1 MAPSRAPHSDLARTG
16 KSMNSD
22 SESAPRAPALVIGVS
37 EADLDRAA
45 SVILAGGLVAIP
57 TETVYGLAADATN
70 GVAVAKIFTAKGRP
84 SFNPLICHVSGLA
97 MAEELAEFS
106 PLARRLA
113 ESFWPGP
120 LTLVLPRRATCP
132 VADLATAGLPS
143 IALRSPK
150 HVAALGLIARV
161 GRPLAAPSAN
171 PSETLSPTT
180 AQHVAHNLASKID
193 LILDGGACA
202 AGLESTIVAPGES
215 GAVMLRPG
223 ALARAEIEQLTGPL
237 TAPDAASGVLAP
249 GMMRRH
255 YAPRARLRL
264 NALDVTPGEAFLGFG
279 APPKGVSPSLNL
291 SIRGDLEEAA
301 ANLFAMLRTL
311 DESHSMI
318 AVAPIPGA
326 GLGEGINDRLK
337 RAGALAWQDSV

>member
-1 MAPSRAPHSDLARTG
+1 
-16 KSMNSD
+16 MNSD
-22 SESAPRAPALVIGVS
+22 SESAPRAPAPVLGTS
-37 EADLDRAA
+37 PADLDEAA
-45 SVILAGGLVAIP
+45 RVILSGGLVAMP

-70 GVAVAKIFTAKGRP
+70 GVAVAKIYTAKGRP
-84 SFNPLICHVSGLA
+84 SFNPLICHVSGLE

-106 PLARRLA
+106 PLARELA
-113 ESFWPGP
+113 RAFWPGP
-120 LTLVLPRRATCP
+120 LTLVLPRKSSCP
-132 VADLATAGLPS
+132 VAELATAGLAT

-171 PSETLSPTT
+171 PSESLSPTR
-180 AQHVAHNLASKID
+180 AEHVAHNLGSRID
-193 LILDGGACA
+193 LILDGGACE
-202 AGLESTIVAPGES
+202 AGLESTIIAPVHG

-223 ALARAEIEQLTGPL
+223 ALERSKIESYTGPL
-237 TAPDAASGVLAP
+237 TAPEASSGVVAP

-264 NALDVTPGEAFLGFG
+264 EALDQRPGEAFLAFG
-279 APPKGVSPSLNL
+279 APPEGVSPSLNL

-301 ANLFAMLRTL
+301 ANLFAMLRAL

-318 AVAPIPGA
+318 AVAPIPRVGI
-326 GLGEGINDRLK
+326 GEAIADRLE
-337 RAGALAWQDSV
+337 RAGSRS

>member
-1 MAPSRAPHSDLARTG
+1 
-16 KSMNSD
+16 MNSD
-22 SESAPRAPALVIGVS
+22 SETPSRAPAPVIGVGP
-37 EADLDRAA
+37 ADLDRAA
-45 SVILAGGLVAIP
+45 SIILSGGLVAIP
-57 TETVYGLAADATN
+57 TETVYGLAADASNAT
-70 GVAVAKIFTAKGRP
+70 AVARIYTAKGRP
-84 SFNPLICHVSGLA
+84 SFNPLICHVSSLA
-97 MAEELAEFS
+97 MAEEHAEFS
-106 PLARRLA
+106 RLARDLA
-113 ESFWPGP
+113 EKFWPGP
-120 LTLVLPRRATCP
+120 LTLVLPRRRTSSI
-132 VADLATAGLPS
+132 ADLVTAGLPS

-180 AQHVAHNLASKID
+180 AAHVAHNLASKID

-202 AGLESTIVAPGES
+202 AGLESTIVAPGEN

-223 ALARAEIEQLTGPL
+223 ALDRADIEQLTGSL
-237 TAPDAASGVLAP
+237 KAPGEAEGLLAP

-264 NALDVTPGEAFLGFG
+264 DALDQRPGEAYLAFG
-279 APPKGVSPSLNL
+279 APPAGVSPSLNL

-301 ANLFAMLRTL
+301 ANLFSMLRTL
-311 DESHSMI
+311 DATHSVI

-337 RAGALAWQDSV
+337 RAGALA

>member
-1 MAPSRAPHSDLARTG
+1 
-16 KSMNSD
+16 MNSD
-22 SESAPRAPALVIGVS
+22 SESASRPPAPIIGVTP
-37 EADLDRAA
+37 ADLDRAA
-45 SVILAGGLVAIP
+45 AIILSGGLVAMP

-70 GVAVAKIFTAKGRP
+70 GVAVAKIYTAKGRP
-84 SFNPLICHVSGLA
+84 SFNPLICHVTGLA

-113 ESFWPGP
+113 ETFWPGP
-120 LTLVLPRRATCP
+120 LTLVLPRKATCP
-132 VADLATAGLPS
+132 VADLVTAGLPS

-150 HVAALGLIARV
+150 HVAALGLISRV

-171 PSETLSPTT
+171 PSESLTPTR
-180 AQHVAHNLASKID
+180 AEHVAHNLASRID
-193 LILDGGACA
+193 LILDGGPCES
-202 AGLESTIVAPGES
+202 GLESTIIAPGTS

-223 ALARAEIEQLTGPL
+223 ALARSEIESLTGSLRSPE
-237 TAPDAASGVLAP
+237 ASSGVLAP

-264 NALDVTPGEAFLGFG
+264 NALDVRPGEAYLAFG
-279 APPKGVSPSLNL
+279 APPTSVSPTLNL

-301 ANLFAMLRTL
+301 SNLFAMLRAL
-311 DESHSMI
+311 DESHESI

-326 GLGEGINDRLK
+326 GLGEAINDRLN
-337 RAGALAWQDSV
+337 RAGALA

>member
-1 MAPSRAPHSDLARTG
+1 
-16 KSMNSD
+16 MNSE
-22 SESAPRAPALVIGVS
+22 SESDSRMPAPVIGVS
-37 EADLDRAA
+37 DADLDRAA
-45 SVILAGGLVAIP
+45 SIILAGGLVAMP

-70 GVAVAKIFTAKGRP
+70 GVAVARIYTAKGRP
-84 SFNPLICHVSGLA
+84 SFNPLICHVSGLT
-97 MAEELAEFS
+97 MAEEHAEFT

-113 ESFWPGP
+113 ERFWPGP
-120 LTLVLPRRATCP
+120 LTLVLPRKPASAI
-132 VADLATAGLPS
+132 ADLVTAGLPS

-202 AGLESTIVAPGES
+202 AGLESTIVAPGER

-237 TAPDAASGVLAP
+237 TSPEAAAGVLAP
-249 GMMRRH
+249 GMTRRH

-264 NALDVTPGEAFLGFG
+264 DALDRRPGEAYLGFG
-279 APPKGVSPSLNL
+279 APPEGVSPSLNL
-291 SIRGDLEEAA
+291 SIRGDVEEAA

-311 DESHSMI
+311 DEQHDSI
-318 AVAPIPGA
+318 AVAPIPMEGV
-326 GLGEGINDRLK
+326 GEGIVDRLK
-337 RAGALAWQDSV
+337 RGAALARKDSV

>member
-1 MAPSRAPHSDLARTG
+1 
-16 KSMNSD
+16 MNSD
-22 SESAPRAPALVIGVS
+22 SESLPRAPAPVIGVAA
-37 EADLDRAA
+37 ADLDRAA
-45 SVILAGGLVAIP
+45 AVILAGGLVAIP

-70 GVAVAKIFTAKGRP
+70 ASAVAKIFTAKGRP

-97 MAEELAEFS
+97 MAETLADFS
-106 PLARRLA
+106 PLARALA
-113 ESFWPGP
+113 SRFWPGP
-120 LTLVLPRRATCP
+120 LTLVLPRKSSCP

-171 PSETLSPTT
+171 PSETLSPTRAT
-180 AQHVAHNLASKID
+180 HVAHNLASKID
-193 LILDGGACA
+193 LILDGGACE
-202 AGLESTIVAPGES
+202 AGLESTIIAPGEN

-237 TAPDAASGVLAP
+237 TVPDAASGVLAP
-249 GMMRRH
+249 GMLRRH

-264 NALDVTPGEAFLGFG
+264 NALDATPGEAFLGFG

-301 ANLFAMLRTL
+301 ANLFAMLRAL

-337 RAGALAWQDSV
+337 RAGALA